1 VILAMIGGALI
12 ETALKLIAA
21 SLAFRALNTDAL
33 GEFID
38 KFFATFGNYPLRI
51 YGNVLQ
57 VAFTV
62 LLPLA
67 FVAYFPAAVLLNR
80 TGELIVPPL
89 VAYLA
94 PLAGVLWFT
103 LAYLFFSHELRHYQ
117 SAGH

>member
-1 VILAMIGGALI
+1 MLAMVGGGLIEGALQ
-12 ETALKLIAA
+12 LIAA

-33 GEFID
+33 GELID
-38 KFFATFGNYPLRI
+38 KFFATFGNYPLKI

-57 VAFTV
+57 AVFTV

-67 FVAYFPAAVLLNR
+67 FVAYIPAAVLLNR
-80 TGELIVPPL
+80 TGELIVPPI

-94 PLAGVLWFT
+94 PLAGLIWFT
-103 LAYLFFSHELRHYQ
+103 LAYLFFNHELRHYQ